1 MPTPDA
7 ILAGAVAIANDWR
20 WLAIAWHAVFI
31 GAVIGTWWRRPI
43 TRTVATLMSAPV
55 ISVSALAWW
64 SGNPFTG
71 TLFAGLALLMAFVAR
86 RLQSTPM
93 VAGPSADAAAG
104 VVLATFGLVYPHFL
118 RAESWVEY
126 VYAAPFGLVPCPTLT
141 VLVGVSLLAGSFGSR
156 PWAAIIAGASLIY
169 GVIGVA
175 VLGVWIDVVLIT
187 GALVLAGRAWRPG
200 IASPRSY
207 DAAAEPILKLSRLPR
222 DISCASSRRLS
233 TPRRFGRF
241 EHYSTGMIVAMPRF
255 ERVCPCD

>member
-1 MPTPDA
+1 MPSPDV
-7 ILAGAVAIANDWR
+7 ILDSAAAIANDWR

-31 GAVIGTWWRRPI
+31 AAVIGTWWRRPI
-43 TRTVATLMSAPV
+43 TRTVATLMIAPV

-71 TLFAGLALLMAFVAR
+71 TLFAGLAVLMAFVAR

-126 VYAAPFGLVPCPTLT
+126 VYAAPFGLVPCPTLI

-156 PWAAIIAGASLIY
+156 PWAAVVAGASLIY

-175 VLGVWIDVVLIT
+175 VLGVWIDVVLIA
-187 GALVLAGRAWRPG
+187 GGMVLAGRLWRIRTTPTTRNQINGGKLAMIAGPQPPG
-200 IASPRSY
+200 
-207 DAAAEPILKLSRLPR
+207 L
-222 DISCASSRRLS
+222 
-233 TPRRFGRF
+233 
-241 EHYSTGMIVAMPRF
+241 
-255 ERVCPCD
+255 